1 MTDLDVSRSLR
12 EETAEKRR
20 GKKKMRFGVPAQW
33 SSAFL
38 ATWTTGK
45 SGSHISQRRGLS
57 FNRHR
62 SAIALASLITVLTPI
77 TEVYPKP
84 V

>member
-1 MTDLDVSRSLR
+1 MSLAGLR

-20 GKKKMRFGVPAQW
+20 GKKKGKKKMLLEFAQR

-45 SGSHISQRRGLS
+45 SDSHISQRRGLS

-62 SAIALASLITVLTPI
+62 SAIALALLIIVLTPV
-77 TEVYPKP
+77 TEDYPKP